1 MDASEREAITARARS
16 LVERHF
22 ELLNL
27 GDLAAARQQLFS
39 PPGLA
44 EGPFDRYLETM
55 HQLAPFRR
63 VSVSVSRFED
73 VRRKRHGD
81 VATVWLRVGVVSALG
96 ERSADLAVY
105 WLPDRV
111 ECKISARPSH
121 WVLEKVRQTDATE

>member
-1 MDASEREAITARARS
+1 MDGSEREAIIARARS

-27 GDLAAARQQLFS
+27 GNLAAARRQLFS

-44 EGPFDRYLETM
+44 EDPLDRYLETM

-63 VSVSVSRFED
+63 VAVSVSRFED

-81 VATVWLRVGVVSALG
+81 VATVWLHVGVTCSLG
-96 ERSADLAVY
+96 ERAADLAVY
-105 WLPDRV
+105 WFPGSD
-111 ECKISARPSH
+111 ECQISARPSH
-121 WVLEKVRQTDATE
+121 WVLEKLRQSNADD